1 VEQIASPD
9 KPAYVCYA
17 IVIIVGL
24 WVAYAKVSKLM
35 VVSPDRWSFLLTWM
49 VFLSYAAV
57 PVALFWLLDFTS
69 ALHDTSL
76 FAALLVAIG
85 YRQILAGDVKGAS
98 IPSQFSALWN
108 PFETWANQVR
118 DRIVAKNI
126 VRSNRSNES
135 LQSVLAQD
143 PKHVEEL
150 AALAYRKTEDPEQ
163 LDSLDKDLAAI
174 TASAKPTEISPE
186 AFEAN
191 KTRRKVARCL
201 RSIRVSNPNDYGNDL
216 YQAKLIGFVQ
226 YWGLLGNAA
235 SYLFLLYGILF
246 ILFLLAAVGFLFAK
260 PDNLLAYHSWRFQK
274 VNATER
280 DHFRTNEFL
289 SARIHNAAF
298 EKQKPFEIIE
308 PLLRL
313 LRYRDV
319 DRKVAENILALVLE
333 FRQPGLTEHVVPR
346 LIDSLRTENPDVR
359 LRIHQALQALPELTY
374 ETSKP
379 DEDLAK
385 WVPSKNES
393 AVDVERR
400 IKQYRKWWDSISA
413 SPAPKPS
420 PSPQA

>member
-17 IVIIVGL
+17 IVIVVGL
-24 WVAYAKVSKLM
+24 WVAFAKVSKLM

-49 VFLSYAAV
+49 VFISYAAV

-98 IPSQFSALWN
+98 VPGQFSALWN

-135 LQSVLAQD
+135 LQSILARD
-143 PKHVEEL
+143 PKHVEDL
-150 AALAYRKTEDPEQ
+150 AALAYRKTEDQTQ
-163 LDSLDKDLAAI
+163 LDSLDKDLATI
-174 TASAKPTEISPE
+174 NGSAKPTEISSE

-191 KTRRKVARCL
+191 KARRKVARCL
-201 RSIRVSNPNDYGNDL
+201 RSIRVANPDDYGNDL
-216 YQAKLIGFVQ
+216 YQAKLIGFVD
-226 YWGLLGNAA
+226 YWWLLGNAA

-260 PDNLLAYHSWRFQK
+260 PDNLLAYYSWRFQK

-280 DHFRTNEFL
+280 DHFRTYQFF
-289 SARIHNAAF
+289 SARIREAAS
-298 EKQKPFEIIE
+298 EKRTSVETIE
-308 PLLRL
+308 PLLHL

-319 DRKVAENILALVLE
+319 DRKLAENILALVLE
-333 FRQPGLTEHVVPR
+333 FRRPTGQVVPM
-346 LIDSLRTENPDVR
+346 LIDSLRTENADVR
-359 LRIHQALQALPELTY
+359 LRIHETLQALRQLAFNERP
-374 ETSKP
+374 P
-379 DEDLAK
+379 DEELSK

-393 AVDVERR
+393 AADVERR
-400 IKQYRKWWDSISA
+400 VDQYRAWWYSISA
-413 SPAPKPS
+413 NPGPS
-420 PSPQA
+420 PSSSP